1 MDMKVDALNNAMLK
15 TILDKYAPDV
25 DAEGDGIYGLK
36 WLSTETFYRHTEEYV
51 VPEKRAMY
59 KQELERT
66 FPGKKA
72 VL

>member
-1 MDMKVDALNNAMLK
+1 MEMKIEALNNGALK
-15 TILDKYAPDV
+15 AVLDKYAPDV
-25 DAEGDGIYGLK
+25 DAEGDGIYQLQ
-36 WLSTETFYRHTEEYV
+36 WVSTETFYRHTEEYV
-51 VPEKRAMY
+51 VPEKRTMY